1 MDLCPICKVEECYC
15 GWANRRWEL
24 MGTGWDMDE
33 EEESWRRIWDEK
45 TAKWKEE
52 QEKHEAEDEA
62 ESEGEMNYED
72 FDFAGKVFLISDKL
86 ELFEKLPSG
95 EPGAKV
101 GMLTA
106 EDFKAQS
113 APPLVNPAP
122 PPTAPAAP
130 AQPQ

>member
-1 MDLCPICKVEECYC
+1 
-15 GWANRRWEL
+15 

-52 QEKHEAEDEA
+52 QEKHEAEDED
-62 ESEGEMNYED
+62 ESEGEVNYED
-72 FDFAGKVFLISDKL
+72 FYISGKVFLLETNSL

-101 GMLTA
+101 
-106 EDFKAQS
+106 DFKAQS

-122 PPTAPAAP
+122 PPTAPAAL